1 MTDNNGNTLS
11 QVTNSYDQGTLT
23 VTSGTPQHVAISG
36 SRGNLTSTVSLVQGS
51 ATLTKTF
58 TYYDTGNVQ
67 TATDVNGAAATYN
80 YANAT
85 STCGNAFPTSVSEPL
100 SLSRSFTWNCTG
112 GVQAS
117 TIDENNQTTSVGY
130 LSAYFWRPGNIVD
143 PTGAQTNF
151 AYTGQN
157 TIESTLSFNSGNS
170 TVDKLTTLD
179 GLGRF
184 HIQQTRQAPS
194 SSNFDSIETDYD
206 SLGRPSRVTL
216 AYVGTAGQ
224 TNSSAPAAL
233 TTYDALSRPLQIT
246 DAGGGSTTYSYPQ
259 NDVLVTIGPAPSGEN
274 TKRRQLEYDA
284 IGRLTSV
291 CEITGLTGSSTCGQ
305 NAAPPGAGYW
315 TKYVYGPGNL
325 LTVTQNAQAASGSQ
339 QTRSY
344 SYDGIGRL
352 TSETNPESGTTTYVY
367 DTNSTCAITSNGD
380 LIKKTDA
387 AGVYTCVA
395 YDALHRVTSTSYSN
409 SALCK
414 FFEYDS
420 NPGVGFTEANVKGRM
435 SNAWIGNC
443 SNGNPNGA
451 DEGFNYSARGELINF
466 YQVTSATL
474 VWYDATATY
483 WPNGSLNTLQLF
495 SCLNSSGCT
504 TGGPNEIAATPKITY
519 GPDGEGRSSTV
530 SASSG
535 QNPVTSATYNA
546 GSLPTAVALGSS
558 DNDAFTY
565 DPNTF
570 RLTKYQFNINAQSYI
585 GAVNWNANG
594 TLGSLGI
601 TDPFN
606 SADNQTCSYSH
617 DDLIRIASVNCG
629 AATWQQNFT
638 YDPFG
643 NITKT
648 VPAGGTGNSF
658 QPTYSAAT
666 NHISNVGGFTPTY
679 DSDGDVT
686 NDGINT
692 YAWDARGNA
701 TTVDGVVLSYDA
713 LDLMI
718 DQNRSGAH
726 TQVIYTP
733 TGEKFALMSG
743 QTLQKAF
750 FALPGGGIAT
760 YNSSGLLYYGHS
772 DHLGSIRVAST
783 PSRTI
788 SFGRHTHRSAKPT
801 LLGTTDPAFTGQRQD
816 TSAGLYDF

>member
-1 MTDNNGNTLS
+1 MT
-11 QVTNSYDQGTLT
+11 
-23 VTSGTPQHVAISG
+23 
-36 SRGNLTSTVSLVQGS
+36 
-51 ATLTKTF
+51 
-58 TYYDTGNVQ
+58 
-67 TATDVNGAAATYN
+67 
-80 YANAT
+80 
-85 STCGNAFPTSVSEPL
+85 
-100 SLSRSFTWNCTG
+100 RS
-112 GVQAS
+112 S
-117 TIDENNQTTSVGY
+117 H
-130 LSAYFWRPGNIVD
+130 WRR
-143 PTGAQTNF
+143 
-151 AYTGQN
+151 
-157 TIESTLSFNSGNS
+157 S
-170 TVDKLTTLD
+170 
-179 GLGRF
+179 
-184 HIQQTRQAPS
+184 
-194 SSNFDSIETDYD
+194 
-206 SLGRPSRVTL
+206 
-216 AYVGTAGQ
+216 
-224 TNSSAPAAL
+224 
-233 TTYDALSRPLQIT
+233 
-246 DAGGGSTTYSYPQ
+246 
-259 NDVLVTIGPAPSGEN
+259 SGEN
-274 TKRRQLEYDA
+274 TKRRQFKYSR

-315 TKYVYGPGNL
+315 TKYVDGPGNL

-367 DTNSTCAITSNGD
+367 YTNSTCAITSNGD

-451 DEGFNYSARGELINF
+451 DEGFNDSARGELINF

-788 SFGRHTHRSAKPT
+788 SFGSAYAPFGET
-801 LLGTTDPAFTGQRQD
+801 YATSGTTDPAFTGQRQD
-816 TSAGLYDF
+816 TSAGLYDFRKPRIQYPGSLA